1 MNNYERM
8 FSMKALKKV
17 ASLVIAAAM
26 ITSSFAFTAS
36 VSAAETTDAA
46 VSAVSSDS
54 AIQSEVKDGV
64 MLHAF
69 NWSYNSIKENL
80 PAIAAAG
87 YTTVQTSPVQQAKDY
102 GTSNDVAGQ
111 WWKLYQPV
119 SMSIAQKSW
128 LGTKEDLKSLCAE
141 ADKYGIKIICDIVSN
156 HMGNEVETDP
166 NSLSEQVNTYQPD
179 FYTNKSTYF
188 HSYTGNASDSSI
200 QSVVQGHV
208 SACPDLNTGNSNV
221 QNAVISLL
229 KECIDCGVDGF
240 RFDAAKHIETP
251 NDGSYASDYWPNIT
265 SAAESYYKEKTGG
278 NLYIYGEI
286 LNTCGSGRS
295 YSSYTEYINVT
306 DNRTGDAVLAA
317 VSKGNAST
325 AAKASYK
332 SGVSASNAVLW
343 AESHDTFEG
352 ESGSAGIANTAGIS
366 DEDVIKAW
374 SIVAS
379 RKDSTALYFA
389 RPGAALMGEA
399 ATDTAYKSTAVSEVN
414 KFHNLFVGQSE
425 KLGSSDGVA
434 YVARGT
440 SGIVLANCTGT
451 TKSVS
456 ISGTGIADGSYV
468 DTITGNKF
476 TVSGGVLTGSIGST
490 GVAVVYKGSVTPK
503 NTCSVESGIFKGE
516 TMTVELGL
524 ENATSGTY
532 CLDNST
538 PVTYT
543 GKTTIRIGS
552 DYKYGETI
560 NLTLTATDG
569 AKTTTATYKYTK
581 KEAASSGVYI
591 FFDSSKISSWKAPF
605 NIYIYDEDT
614 SSTTTYKNTSWP
626 GQAMQ
631 IDPATG
637 YYYVEVSSNSCIAED
652 KTTKDSSESNYDLAH
667 SSNTYVIISDSKGNQ
682 HPADGARTKLKLG
695 GSSKILTGRSTSGWN
710 TTTLVPSAGTPVE
723 ATDVTKG
730 TVATVPTTTAP
741 VPTTTAPVPTTTAPV
756 PTTTAPAPTTT
767 APTPTT
773 TPDPT
778 TAPPAGTMIYGDVNG
793 DGAIRVD
800 DATLIQKHS
809 VGLTSIDDKY
819 LVLADVNADGVI
831 NVLDATMIQKY
842 IVGDANWGLT
852 GQPYAPETEPVTT
865 APAPTEPT
873 TEATEPTVVT
883 EPTTEAT
890 EPTTEATE
898 PETTNPPLS
907 KDYYLFG
914 YINGANYGCEEDYEN
929 LGDYKFV
936 DGKVTVNFNQTSYV
950 GVKTADNEWFMT
962 DDWQGAVTEVTLYNA
977 NLLGETANKLM
988 VPAGESVLTLVENA
1002 DGTLTLSYEL
1012 ISEPV
1017 TTPTEATV
1025 VTEPETTNPPLS
1037 KDYYLFGY
1045 INGANYGCEEDY
1057 ENLGDY
1063 KFVDGKVTVNFNQT
1077 SYVGVK
1083 TADGDWFMTDDWQG
1097 EVTEV
1102 TLYNASGLGVTANKL
1117 MVPAGESVLT
1127 LVENA
1132 DGTLT
1137 LSYELISEPVTTPTE
1152 ATEATEATGATEATT
1167 VPGPF
1172 TLSRVYFDNS
1182 VAKYEEVY
1190 IYGWQDSGLG
1200 DSAHAMTQIEGTD
1213 IWYYDFASPLAVGA
1227 KGFLFKSAKPNW
1239 EEQTIDLSVVD
1250 GMNCYKANAGKN
1262 TGGSWSYYTEK

>member
-1 MNNYERM
+1 
-8 FSMKALKKV
+8 MKALRKV
-17 ASLVIAAAM
+17 VSLVIAAM
-26 ITSSFAFTAS
+26 MVTSSFAFTSS
-36 VSAAETTDAA
+36 VSAAEKTDAV
-46 VSAVSSDS
+46 VSNDS

-64 MLHAF
+64 ILHAF

-128 LGTKEDLKSLCAE
+128 LGSKDDLKSLCSE

-166 NSLSEQVNTYQPD
+166 NSLSEQVKTYQPD
-179 FYTNKSTYF
+179 FYTNKSSYF

-200 QSVVQGHV
+200 QGVVQGHV
-208 SACPDLNTGNSNV
+208 SACPDLNTGNTNV

-251 NDGSYASDYWPNIT
+251 NDGSYASKYWPNIT
-265 SAAESYYKEKTGG
+265 SAAKNYYNEKTGG

-286 LNTCGSGRS
+286 LNTCGSGRQ
-295 YSSYTEYINVT
+295 YSSYTDYINVT

-325 AAKASYK
+325 AANASYK

-343 AESHDTFEG
+343 AESHDTYEG
-352 ESGSAGIANTAGIS
+352 SSGSAGIANTAGVS

-374 SIVAS
+374 AIVAS

-389 RPGAALMGEA
+389 RPGSALMGEA
-399 ATDTAYKSTAVSEVN
+399 GTDTAYKSTAVSEVN
-414 KFHNLFVGQSE
+414 KFHNIFVGQSE

-440 SGIVLANCTGT
+440 NGIVLANCKGT
-451 TKSVS
+451 SKSVS
-456 ISGTGIADGSYV
+456 ISGTGIANGTYT

-476 TVSGGVLTGSIGST
+476 TVSGGTLTGSIGST
-490 GVAVVYKGSVTPK
+490 GVAVVYNGTTTPK
-503 NTCSVESGIFKGE
+503 NTCSVESGTFKGE

-532 CLDNST
+532 CLDDST

-552 DYKYGETI
+552 DYNYNDTI

-581 KEAASSGVYI
+581 KEAASSGVYV

-605 NIYIYDEDT
+605 NVYLYDEDT
-614 SSTTTYKNTSWP
+614 SSTETYSNASWP
-626 GQAMQ
+626 GQPMQ

-637 YYYVEVSSNSCIAED
+637 YYYIEVSDNSCLAKNNASQEI
-652 KTTKDSSESNYDLAH
+652 TDSTYDLAH
-667 SSNTYVIISDSKGNQ
+667 SRNTYVIVSDSNGNQ
-682 HPADGARTKLKLG
+682 HPADGARTKLKLNG
-695 GSSKILTGRSTSGWN
+695 ESKILTGRSTSGWN
-710 TTTLVPSAGTPVE
+710 STTLVPSAGTPVD

-730 TVATVPTTTAP
+730 TVATTP
-741 VPTTTAPVPTTTAPV
+741 VPTTKPVPTTVPPV
-756 PTTTAPAPTTT
+756 PTTNPVPTSSS
-767 APTPTT
+767 PV
-773 TPDPT
+773 
-778 TAPPAGTMIYGDVNG
+778 GTMIYGDVNG
-793 DGAIRVD
+793 DGTVKIQ

-809 VGLTSIDDKY
+809 VGLESIEDKY

-842 IVGDANWGLT
+842 IASDPNWGLT
-852 GQPYAPETEPVTT
+852 GQPYVTETEPDSTVATQPETTVTVPDTT
-865 APAPTEPT
+865 A
-873 TEATEPTVVT
+873 TEATEPQPTET
-883 EPTTEAT
+883 EPQ
-890 EPTTEATE
+890 PTATE
-898 PETTNPPLS
+898 PETTNPPLT

-914 YINGANYGCEEDYEN
+914 SINGANYGCEEDYEN
-929 LGDYKFV
+929 LGDYKFEN
-936 DGKVTVNFNQTSYV
+936 GQVTVNFDTTSYV
-950 GVKTADNEWFMT
+950 GVKTAGNKEWFMT
-962 DDWQGAVTEVTLYNA
+962 DGWQGNVTEVTLYNTEE
-977 NLLGETANKLM
+977 LDTTADKLM
-988 VPAGESVLTLVENA
+988 IPAGESVLTLVENE

-1017 TTPTEATV
+1017 DPTD
-1025 VTEPETTNPPLS
+1025 PQPTNPTDPQPADTFTFYF
-1037 KDYYLFGY
+1037 KTT
-1045 INGANYGCEEDY
+1045 
-1057 ENLGDY
+1057 LG
-1063 KFVDGKVTVNFNQT
+1063 
-1077 SYVGVK
+1077 
-1083 TADGDWFMTDDWQG
+1083 WMTDDGVSLFVYDSNSG
-1097 EVTEV
+1097 ESYDLVKDLDAYPNVYTAEVPTTMTSCVVYRYLEPVFETPVGGDTGNVYNCWSAKVSTDKNCV
-1102 TLYNASGLGVTANKL
+1102 TLSNDEQVSVGAY
-1117 MVPAGESVLT
+1117 VPEERPA
-1127 LVENA
+1127 
-1132 DGTLT
+1132 
-1137 LSYELISEPVTTPTE
+1137 
-1152 ATEATEATGATEATT
+1152 
-1167 VPGPF
+1167 F

-1182 VAKYEEVY
+1182 KTKWSEVY
-1190 IYGWQDSGLG
+1190 IYGWAESKLG
-1200 DSAHAMTQIEGTD
+1200 NKAVLMTQIEGTN
-1213 IWYYDFASPLAVGA
+1213 IWYYDFATPLTPGS
-1227 KGFLFKSAKPNW
+1227 KCFLFKNTESTW
-1239 EEQTIDLSVVD
+1239 DMQTDDMTVTD
-1250 GMNCYKANAGKN
+1250 GKNCFLANAGNKA
-1262 TGGSWSYYTEK
+1262 GGSWYLYTE

>member
-1 MNNYERM
+1 
-8 FSMKALKKV
+8 MKALRKV
-17 ASLVIAAAM
+17 VSLFIAAAM

-36 VSAAETTDAA
+36 VSAAETTD
-46 VSAVSSDS
+46 VAVSSDS

-102 GTSNDVAGQ
+102 GTSNDVSGQ

-128 LGTKEDLKSLCAE
+128 LGSKEDLKSLCAE

-166 NSLSEQVNTYQPD
+166 NSLSEQVKTYQPD
-179 FYTNKSTYF
+179 FYTNKSSYF
-188 HSYTGNASDSSI
+188 HSYTGSASDGSI

-208 SACPDLNTGNSNV
+208 SACPDLNTGNTNV

-251 NDGSYASDYWPNIT
+251 DDGSYASNYWPNIT
-265 SAAESYYKEKTGG
+265 SAAENYYKEKTGG

-295 YSSYTEYINVT
+295 YGSYTNYINVT

-317 VSKGNAST
+317 VSKGNASN
-325 AAKASYK
+325 AARSNYK
-332 SGVSASNAVLW
+332 SGANASNVVLW

-366 DEDVIKAW
+366 DENVIKAW

-456 ISGTGIADGSYV
+456 ISETGIADGTYV

-490 GVAVVYKGSVTPK
+490 GVAVVYNGTSTPK
-503 NTCSVESGIFKGE
+503 NTCSVESSTFKGE

-524 ENATSGTY
+524 ENASSGTY

-569 AKTTTATYKYTK
+569 ANTTSTTYKYTK
-581 KEAASSGVYI
+581 QEAASSGVYI
-591 FFDSSKISSWKAPF
+591 FFDTTKFSTWTAPF
-605 NIYIYDEDT
+605 NVYIYDEDT
-614 SSTTTYKNTSWP
+614 SSTETYSNASWP
-626 GQAMQ
+626 GQPMQ
-631 IDPATG
+631 LDPATG
-637 YYYVEVSSNSCIAED
+637 YYYVEVSDKSCLAKDNASQEITNS
-652 KTTKDSSESNYDLAH
+652 TFDLAH
-667 SSNTYVIISDSKGNQ
+667 SKNTYVIISDSNGHQ
-682 HPADGARTKLKLG
+682 HPTDGARTKRNLN
-695 GSSKILTGRSTSGWN
+695 GSSKILTSTAKAGWSD
-710 TTTLVPSAGTPVE
+710 TTLVPSAGTPVE
-723 ATDVTKG
+723 ATEVTKG
-730 TVATVPTTTAP
+730 TVAP

-756 PTTTAPAPTTT
+756 PTTTVPAPTV
-767 APTPTT
+767 
-773 TPDPT
+773 
-778 TAPPAGTMIYGDVNG
+778 TAPPVGTMIYGDVNG
-793 DGAIRVD
+793 DGDVTIA

-809 VGLTSIDDKY
+809 VGLTSIADKY
-819 LVLADVNADGVI
+819 LVLGDVNADGVI

-842 IVGDANWGLT
+842 LVGDQYWGLT

-865 APAPTEPT
+865 VPTPTEPEPT
-873 TEATEPTVVT
+873 ETVAPTEATE
-883 EPTTEAT
+883 TTAAT
-890 EPTTEATE
+890 
-898 PETTNPPLS
+898 
-907 KDYYLFG
+907 
-914 YINGANYGCEEDYEN
+914 
-929 LGDYKFV
+929 
-936 DGKVTVNFNQTSYV
+936 
-950 GVKTADNEWFMT
+950 
-962 DDWQGAVTEVTLYNA
+962 
-977 NLLGETANKLM
+977 
-988 VPAGESVLTLVENA
+988 
-1002 DGTLTLSYEL
+1002 
-1012 ISEPV
+1012 
-1017 TTPTEATV
+1017 
-1025 VTEPETTNPPLS
+1025 
-1037 KDYYLFGY
+1037 
-1045 INGANYGCEEDY
+1045 
-1057 ENLGDY
+1057 
-1063 KFVDGKVTVNFNQT
+1063 
-1077 SYVGVK
+1077 
-1083 TADGDWFMTDDWQG
+1083 
-1097 EVTEV
+1097 
-1102 TLYNASGLGVTANKL
+1102 
-1117 MVPAGESVLT
+1117 
-1127 LVENA
+1127 
-1132 DGTLT
+1132 
-1137 LSYELISEPVTTPTE
+1137 EPVTTPTE
-1152 ATEATEATGATEATT
+1152 ATEETVATEPTTAPSDDTYTFYFKTTLGWMTDDGVTLFVYDNSTGESYVLEKDENAYPNVYTAEVPSTMTSCMVYRYLEAVYETPVGGDT
-1167 VPGPF
+1167 GNVYNCWSAKVSKTNNCVTLSNDEQVSVGPYVAEEKPAF
-1172 TLSRVYFDNS
+1172 ELSRVYFDNS
-1182 VAKYEEVY
+1182 KTKWSEVY
-1190 IYGWQDSGLG
+1190 IYGWAESGLG
-1200 DSAHAMTQIEGTD
+1200 NAAVAMTKIEGTN
-1213 IWYYDFASPLAVGA
+1213 IWYYDFATPLSPGA
-1227 KGFLFKSAKPNW
+1227 KCFLFKDTESTWNN
-1239 EEQTIDLSVVD
+1239 QTSDIVVTKD
-1250 GMNCYKANAGKN
+1250 MNCYLANAGNK

>member
-1 MNNYERM
+1 MHKKHIGNLYNKIYTFFAEFAIIILNNYERM
-8 FSMKALKKV
+8 FSMKALRKV
-17 ASLVIAAAM
+17 VSLFIAAAM

-36 VSAAETTDAA
+36 VSADETTD
-46 VSAVSSDS
+46 VAVSSDS

-102 GTSNDVAGQ
+102 GTSNDVSGQ

-119 SMSIAQKSW
+119 SMAIAQKSW
-128 LGTKEDLKSLCAE
+128 LGSKEDLKSLCAE

-166 NSLSEQVNTYQPD
+166 NSLSEQVKTYQPD
-179 FYTNKSTYF
+179 FYTNKSSYF
-188 HSYTGNASDSSI
+188 HPDAGNAGDGSVK
-200 QSVVQGHV
+200 SVVQGHV
-208 SACPDLNTGNSNV
+208 SACPDLNTGNTNV

-251 NDGSYASDYWPNIT
+251 DDGSYASNYWPNIT

-286 LNTCGSGRS
+286 LNNCGSGRS
-295 YSSYTEYINVT
+295 YGSYTKYINVT

-317 VSKGNAST
+317 VSKGNASN
-325 AAKASYK
+325 AARPYYQ
-332 SGVSASNAVLW
+332 SGASASNVVLW

-352 ESGSAGIANTAGIS
+352 ESGSAGITNTAGIS

-399 ATDTAYKSTAVSEVN
+399 ATDIAYKSTAVSEVN

-490 GVAVVYKGSVTPK
+490 GVAVVYNGTTTPK
-503 NTCSVESGIFKGE
+503 NTCSVESSTFKGE

-569 AKTTTATYKYTK
+569 TNTTSTTYKYTK
-581 KEAASSGVYI
+581 QEAASSGVYI
-591 FFDSSKISSWKAPF
+591 FFDTTKFSTWTAPF
-605 NIYIYDEDT
+605 NVYIYDEDT
-614 SSTTTYKNTSWP
+614 SSTETYSNASWP
-626 GQAMQ
+626 GQPMQ

-637 YYYVEVSSNSCIAED
+637 YYYVEVSDKSCLAKDNASQEITNS
-652 KTTKDSSESNYDLAH
+652 TFDLAH
-667 SSNTYVIISDSKGNQ
+667 SNNTYVIISDSNGHQ
-682 HPADGARTKLKLG
+682 HPADGARTKRKLD
-695 GSSKILTGRSTSGWN
+695 GSSKILVSTATKGWSA
-710 TTTLVPSAGTPVE
+710 TTLVPSAGTPVE
-723 ATDVTKG
+723 ATEVTKG

-756 PTTTAPAPTTT
+756 PTTTAP
-767 APTPTT
+767 
-773 TPDPT
+773 
-778 TAPPAGTMIYGDVNG
+778 PAGTMIYGDVNG
-793 DGAIRVD
+793 DGYVTVA

-809 VGLTSIDDKY
+809 VGLTSIADKY
-819 LVLADVNADGVI
+819 LVLGDVNADGVI
-831 NVLDATMIQKY
+831 NVLDSTMIQKY
-842 IVGDANWGLT
+842 IVGEPNWGLT
-852 GQPYAPETEPVTT
+852 GQPYAP
-865 APAPTEPT
+865 
-873 TEATEPTVVT
+873 
-883 EPTTEAT
+883 
-890 EPTTEATE
+890 
-898 PETTNPPLS
+898 
-907 KDYYLFG
+907 
-914 YINGANYGCEEDYEN
+914 
-929 LGDYKFV
+929 
-936 DGKVTVNFNQTSYV
+936 
-950 GVKTADNEWFMT
+950 
-962 DDWQGAVTEVTLYNA
+962 
-977 NLLGETANKLM
+977 
-988 VPAGESVLTLVENA
+988 
-1002 DGTLTLSYEL
+1002 
-1012 ISEPV
+1012 
-1017 TTPTEATV
+1017 
-1025 VTEPETTNPPLS
+1025 
-1037 KDYYLFGY
+1037 
-1045 INGANYGCEEDY
+1045 
-1057 ENLGDY
+1057 
-1063 KFVDGKVTVNFNQT
+1063 
-1077 SYVGVK
+1077 
-1083 TADGDWFMTDDWQG
+1083 
-1097 EVTEV
+1097 
-1102 TLYNASGLGVTANKL
+1102 
-1117 MVPAGESVLT
+1117 
-1127 LVENA
+1127 
-1132 DGTLT
+1132 
-1137 LSYELISEPVTTPTE
+1137 
-1152 ATEATEATGATEATT
+1152 
-1167 VPGPF
+1167 
-1172 TLSRVYFDNS
+1172 
-1182 VAKYEEVY
+1182 
-1190 IYGWQDSGLG
+1190 
-1200 DSAHAMTQIEGTD
+1200 
-1213 IWYYDFASPLAVGA
+1213 
-1227 KGFLFKSAKPNW
+1227 
-1239 EEQTIDLSVVD
+1239 
-1250 GMNCYKANAGKN
+1250 
-1262 TGGSWSYYTEK
+1262 

>member
-1 MNNYERM
+1 
-8 FSMKALKKV
+8 MKAIKKV
-17 ASLVIAAAM
+17 VSLFIAAAM
-26 ITSSFAFTAS
+26 LTSSFAFTAS
-36 VSAAETTDAA
+36 VSAAETTD
-46 VSAVSSDS
+46 VAVSSDS

-64 MLHAF
+64 ILHAF

-119 SMSIAQKSW
+119 SMAIAQKSW
-128 LGTKEDLKSLCAE
+128 LGTKDDLKSLCAE

-156 HMGNEVETDP
+156 HMGNEVESDP
-166 NSLSEQVNTYQPD
+166 NSLSEQVKTYQPD
-179 FYTNKSTYF
+179 FYTNKSSYF
-188 HSYTGNASDSSI
+188 HPDAGSAGDGSI
-200 QSVVQGHV
+200 KSVVQGHV
-208 SACPDLNTGNSNV
+208 SACPDLNTGNTNV

-251 NDGSYASDYWPNIT
+251 DDGSYASDYWPNIT
-265 SAAESYYKEKTGG
+265 SAAESYYKQKTGG

-286 LNTCGSGRS
+286 LNTCGIGRS
-295 YSSYTEYINVT
+295 YGSYTKYINVT
-306 DNRTGDAVLAA
+306 DNKTGDSVLAA
-317 VSKGNAST
+317 VSKGNASN
-325 AAKASYK
+325 ASRSSYQ
-332 SGVSASNAVLW
+332 SGANASNVVLW

-352 ESGSAGIANTAGIS
+352 ESGSAGITNTAGIS
-366 DEDVIKAW
+366 DENVIKAW

-389 RPGAALMGEA
+389 RPGTALMGEA

-490 GVAVVYKGSVTPK
+490 GVAVVYKGSATPK
-503 NTCSVESGIFKGE
+503 NTCSVESGTFKGE

-524 ENATSGTY
+524 ENAVSGTY

-581 KEAASSGVYI
+581 QEAASSGVYI
-591 FFDSSKISSWKAPF
+591 FFDTANFSKWTAPF
-605 NIYIYDEDT
+605 NVYIYDEDT
-614 SSTTTYKNTSWP
+614 SSTTTYKNASWP
-626 GQAMQ
+626 GQTMKL
-631 IDPATG
+631 DPATG

-652 KTTKDSSESNYDLAH
+652 KTTKEGTASDYDLAH
-667 SSNTYVIISDSKGNQ
+667 SKNTYVIISDSTLPKNNQ
-682 HPADGARTKLKLG
+682 HPGDGARTKRNLN
-695 GSSKILTGRSTSGWN
+695 GSSKILTSTLKAGWSD
-710 TTTLVPSAGTPVE
+710 TTLVPSAETPVE

-741 VPTTTAPVPTTTAPV
+741 VPTI
-756 PTTTAPAPTTT
+756 
-767 APTPTT
+767 
-773 TPDPT
+773 

-793 DGAIRVD
+793 DGVVKVN
-800 DATLIQKHS
+800 DATAIQKHS
-809 VGLTSIDDKY
+809 VGLELIADKY
-819 LVLADVNADGVI
+819 LVLADLNADGKI

-842 IVGDANWGLT
+842 LVGGQDAGIT
-852 GQPYAPETEPVTT
+852 GQPYVTETEPVS
-865 APAPTEPT
+865 
-873 TEATEPTVVT
+873 TV
-883 EPTTEAT
+883 
-890 EPTTEATE
+890 ATE
-898 PETTNPPLS
+898 PETTVTVPVTTPTEATEATEETVATEPETTTPVPT

-914 YINGANYGCEEDYEN
+914 YINGANYGVEEDYEN

-936 DGKVTVNFNQTSYV
+936 NGKVTVNFDQTSYV
-950 GVKTADNEWFMT
+950 GVKTPDNEWFMT
-962 DDWQGAVTEVTLYNA
+962 DGWQGPVTEVTLYNA
-977 NLLGETANKLM
+977 SGLGVTADKLM
-988 VPAGESVLTLVENA
+988 IPAGESVLTLVENA

-1017 TTPTEATV
+1017 TTPTE
-1025 VTEPETTNPPLS
+1025 PTTTAPPADTYTFYF
-1037 KDYYLFGY
+1037 KTT
-1045 INGANYGCEEDY
+1045 
-1057 ENLGDY
+1057 LG
-1063 KFVDGKVTVNFNQT
+1063 
-1077 SYVGVK
+1077 
-1083 TADGDWFMTDDWQG
+1083 WMTDDGVSLFAYDNSTG
-1097 EVTEV
+1097 ESYVLEKDENAYPNVYTAEVPSTMTSCVVYRYLEAVYETPVGGDTGNVYNSWSAKVSKTNNCV
-1102 TLYNASGLGVTANKL
+1102 TLSNDEQVSVGPYVAEEK
-1117 MVPAGESVLT
+1117 PAFE
-1127 LVENA
+1127 
-1132 DGTLT
+1132 
-1137 LSYELISEPVTTPTE
+1137 
-1152 ATEATEATGATEATT
+1152 
-1167 VPGPF
+1167 
-1172 TLSRVYFDNS
+1172 LSRVYFDNS
-1182 VAKYEEVY
+1182 KTKWSEVY
-1190 IYGWQDSGLG
+1190 IYGWAESGLEKK
-1200 DSAHAMTQIEGTD
+1200 AVLMTKIEGTN
-1213 IWYYDFASPLAVGA
+1213 IWYYDFATPLSPGA
-1227 KGFLFKSAKPNW
+1227 NCFLFKNTLSTW
-1239 EEQTIDLSVVD
+1239 DMQTDNMTVTKD
-1250 GMNCYKANAGKN
+1250 MNCFVANAGNKA
-1262 TGGSWSYYTEK
+1262 GGSWYYYTEK